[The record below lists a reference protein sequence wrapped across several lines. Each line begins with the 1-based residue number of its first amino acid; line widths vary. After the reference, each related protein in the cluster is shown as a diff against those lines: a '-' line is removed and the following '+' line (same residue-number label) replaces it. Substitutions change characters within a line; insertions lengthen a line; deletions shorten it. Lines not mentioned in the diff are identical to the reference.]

1 MMPED
6 PPFFEINCVNAG
18 TEYPP
23 SEMQRGVAAISM
35 LALQSQHQRE
45 KVCTE
50 IQKQA
55 LQCPA
60 CSQPSHCPIC
70 GATFAT
76 HKEYLLQGTLSN
88 CQSRVFG
95 EGSAETGQGVSDECK
110 LNAVLP
116 TDASVNIK
124 KSLGWHLMGSEDS
137 KCADNISAYLD
148 NSADNSNQVQNCAM
162 LMIALSYFSY
172 KTKDRW
178 SKIVTC
184 VDFRFS
190 LTMYLSSWAMYS
202 ATPTLTQI
210 YGRFVDQK
218 RPYNKMK
225 NCVDR
230 ELPELINDLKPF
242 ALKIPSK
249 DVLKECRKHAINS
262 IRNINKMVSAK
273 IGEEDESKI
282 SCDSFHTDLSQ
293 IMQSSINS
301 IIPNVNKGVEFSRRL
316 SRILRQDIR
325 HIQQV
330 NINHIAE
337 LNGDFVS

>member
-6 PPFFEINCVNAG
+6 LAFFEKNCVNTG

-23 SEMQRGVAAISM
+23 SEEQRAVAALSM

-60 CSQPSHCPIC
+60 CSQPPHCPIC
-70 GATFAT
+70 GETFAT
-76 HKEYLLQGTLSN
+76 HKEYLLQGTLS
-88 CQSRVFG
+88 RAFG
-95 EGSAETGQGVSDECK
+95 EGSAETCQDVYDECK

-116 TDASVNIK
+116 TDASVNVK
-124 KSLGWHLMGSEDS
+124 KSLVRHLMGNEDS

-148 NSADNSNQVQNCAM
+148 NSADNSNPVQNCAM

-178 SKIVTC
+178 SKIVTGL
-184 VDFRFS
+184 DFRFS
-190 LTMYLSSWAMYS
+190 LTMYLGSWAMYS
-202 ATPTLTQI
+202 AAPTLTQE

-218 RPYNKMK
+218 RPNNKMK

-230 ELPELINDLKPF
+230 ELPELINDLKQF
-242 ALKIPSK
+242 ALIIPSK
-249 DVLKECRKHAINS
+249 EVLKECRKHAINS
-262 IRNINKMVSAK
+262 IRNINKMVGAK

-301 IIPNVNKGVEFSRRL
+301 IIPNVNKGVEFSLRL

-337 LNGDFVS
+337 LNGEFVS